1 MQEKR
6 QIAFLIYPDMT
17 PLDLI
22 GPLQVIKSL
31 ERFGA
36 YEVVTVGERLEP
48 VPTDVGVAMQPE
60 RTFEQVPSPFALVV
74 PGGLVGP
81 ITAIAND
88 RLMAYVRAAGRSAEV
103 LGSVCTGSIILAA
116 AGLLEG
122 RSATTHWTFLEHLGR
137 LGAVPVRKRWV
148 EDGKA
153 ITAAG
158 VAAGI
163 DMAIALVARLAGN
176 DVARTIQAIIEYDP
190 EPPLGPID
198 WRWVEDAKIGPTL
211 LAGVTPALREILAG
225 KPELAKK
232 LFP

>member
-1 MQEKR
+1 MQQR

-22 GPLQVIKSL
+22 GPLQVVKNL
-31 ERFGA
+31 ESFGA
-36 YEVVTVGERLEP
+36 FDVVTVGERLEP
-48 VPTDVGVAMQPE
+48 MPTDVGIGMQPE
-60 RTFEQVPSPFALVV
+60 RTFEQVPEPFALVI
-74 PGGLVGP
+74 PGGLAGP
-81 ITAIAND
+81 IKAIAND
-88 RLMAYVRAAGRSAEV
+88 KLMAYVRSAGRAAEV
-103 LGSVCTGSIILAA
+103 LASVCTGSIILAA

-148 EDGKA
+148 EDGNV

-158 VAAGI
+158 VSAGI

-176 DVARTIQAIIEYDP
+176 DVARTIQAIVEYDP

-198 WRWVEDAKIGPTL
+198 WRWVEDAKVGPTL
-211 LAGVTPALREILAG
+211 LESVTPALREILAG

>member
-1 MQEKR
+1 MQPR
-6 QIAFLIYPDMT
+6 QIAFLVYPDMT
-17 PLDLI
+17 LLDLV
-22 GPLQVIKSL
+22 GPLQVIKNL
-31 ERFGA
+31 ERSGA
-36 YEVVTVGERLEP
+36 FDVVTVGERLDP
-48 VPTDVGVAMQPE
+48 VPTDVGLGAQPE
-60 RTFEQVPSPFALVV
+60 RTFEQVPAPFGLVV
-74 PGGLVGP
+74 PGGLAGP
-81 ITAIAND
+81 IKAIAND
-88 RLMAYVRAAGRSAEV
+88 RLMAYVRAAGRTAEV

-148 EDGKA
+148 EDGNV

-163 DMAIALVARLAGN
+163 DMALALVARLAG
-176 DVARTIQAIIEYDP
+176 DEVARTIQSLIEYDP

-198 WRWVEDAKIGPTL
+198 WRWVEESKLGPTL
-211 LAGVTPALREILAG
+211 LESVTPSLRELLAG
-225 KPELAKK
+225 KPELAAK